1 MGNRVTTPN
10 LRFEF
15 VNGWMTGGTDPADG
29 SVECGDGTAF
39 PMEVTLDQVA
49 EIFYRVKDAW
59 FTGGSA
65 SWDVF
70 GSPQTLNASTSAPA
84 NRSLEIDGVTYQTRG
99 YTILD
104 AYPYNGA
111 TYDAG
116 IGNYYSDIAD
126 NENGL
131 WKDAWNDPDHVDA
144 FSFEQDDP
152 NSIQTGD
159 PNWWGMASAGAF
171 AKVYRG
177 KRVAVVKLDPAD
189 GLYAATNKFYLEI
202 EMYWFDYGVIPFGAS
217 TNIYNS
223 QGGFGDFSSR
233 AINICNYILRLQTG
247 DATCPVYFDAL
258 GSSNETGTDFIHEPQ
273 EWFPYAKDNPAV
285 PVWDSATGAKL

>member
-15 VNGWMTGGTDPADG
+15 VEKTAA
-29 SVECGDGTAF
+29 ECGDGTAF

-65 SWDVF
+65 SWYVF
-70 GSPQTLNASTSAPA
+70 GSPFTVTASTSAPA

-131 WKDAWNDPDHVDA
+131 WQDAWNDPDHVDA

-159 PNWWGMASAGAF
+159 PNWWGMSYAGVY

-177 KRVAVVKLDPAD
+177 KRVAVVKLDPTD

-202 EMYWFDYGVIPFGAS
+202 EMYWFDYGVLPFGGS

-233 AINICNYILRLQTG
+233 AVLICNYILRLQTG

-258 GSSNETGTDFIHEPQ
+258 GSTNETGTDFIQEPQ

-285 PVWDSATGAKL
+285 PVWDFETGAKL

>member
-15 VNGWMTGGTDPADG
+15 VNGWLTGGTDPADG

-39 PMEVTLDQVA
+39 PMEVTLDQLA

-65 SWDVF
+65 SWEIS
-70 GSPQTLNASTSAPA
+70 GSPQTINAATDSPLHRT
-84 NRSLEIDGVTYQTRG
+84 LEIDAVTYQKRG
-99 YTILD
+99 YTISG
-104 AYPYNGA
+104 AYPYNDA

-116 IGNYYSDIAD
+116 IGNLYSDIAD
-126 NENGL
+126 NENGM

-144 FSFEQDDP
+144 FSYHQDDP
-152 NSIQTGD
+152 NSIQGGD
-159 PNWWGMASAGAF
+159 PEWWGDTGLG
-171 AKVYRG
+171 VYATVFRG

-202 EMYWFDYGVIPFGAS
+202 EMYWFDYGVVPFGGG

-223 QGGFGDFSSR
+223 LSGAGDFSSR
-233 AINICNYILRLQTG
+233 AVFISNYILRLATG

-258 GSSNETGTDFIHEPQ
+258 GSTDETGTDFIHEPL
-273 EWFPYAKDNPAV
+273 EWWPYAKDNPAV
-285 PVWDSATGAKL
+285 PVWDTDNGAKL

>member
-15 VNGWMTGGTDPADG
+15 VEKTAT
-29 SVECGDGTAF
+29 ECGDGTAF

-159 PNWWGMASAGAF
+159 PNWWGMASAGAY

-202 EMYWFDYGVIPFGAS
+202 EMYWFDYGVLPFGGS

-233 AINICNYILRLQTG
+233 A
-247 DATCPVYFDAL
+247 
-258 GSSNETGTDFIHEPQ
+258 
-273 EWFPYAKDNPAV
+273 
-285 PVWDSATGAKL
+285 GAKL